1 MNDAS
6 SRQGRGLTS
15 SSTVVIPAWIPWTT
29 FWVISAGSTKLGS
42 RPYES
47 LLIYLPNI
55 STDASRAKKKK
66 QIEQIT
72 HSCSNLVETPQNQM
86 SEYVNIFQQSALIL
100 EDIKRHTLSKAT
112 VNTVSVALGGMRQW
126 LPLTRLLAPIALVD
140 PHHHTGKR

>member
-6 SRQGRGLTS
+6 SGQGRGLTS

-66 QIEQIT
+66 IEQIT

-86 SEYVNIFQQSALIL
+86 SEYENIFQRSALIL

-112 VNTVSVALGGMRQW
+112 VNTVSAALGGMRQW